1 MDTMHTTP
9 WVEYHERGE
18 RLRIRA
24 RYGFDLAFAQRH
36 TQAPHFS
43 VTGETERSE
52 RGYWRENSGGC
63 IHDAI
68 AKRFLALAPLTRWHL
83 VAWPGVP
90 MHYAENGAYWLSYV
104 LGCNAWP
111 RDAYMHDEPID
122 NFKGT
127 VVWGAVEGD
136 TPEILAELT
145 EPIPVTPPDG
155 IIWEQYA
162 QSKEGQKE
170 QRLKLEL
177 RVRTWALRRMQVL
190 ADAFRRDLLA
200 SGLFSES
207 ALAAVT
213 QATREIYLKREE
225 KFLQSRAQGG
235 NPAGR

>member
-24 RYGFDLAFAQRH
+24 RYGFDLAFAHKH

-43 VTGETERSE
+43 VTAEIERFDCYHWKE
-52 RGYWRENSGGC
+52 DAGGC
-63 IHDAI
+63 LHDAA
-68 AKRFLALAPLTRWHL
+68 AKHFPTLAPLIRWHL

-104 LGCNAWP
+104 LDCNAWP
-111 RDAYMHDEPID
+111 REAYMRDKPID
-122 NFKGT
+122 NFMGT

-145 EPIPVTPPDG
+145 KPISVTQPDG
-155 IIWEQYA
+155 VIWEQYA
-162 QSKEGQKE
+162 KSEEGQKE

-177 RVRTWALRRMQVL
+177 RVRTWALRRMQAL
-190 ADAFRRDLLA
+190 ADALRRDLLA

-213 QATREIYLKREE
+213 QATQEINLKREE
-225 KFLQSRAQGG
+225 CFLQSRAQGEK
-235 NPAGR
+235 PAGR